1 MVVDSATISAKRY
14 TLIFYISKY
23 NINEESLQFFVAFL
37 RTYWC
42 MELPRVI
49 PGFFSDWDH
58 TSIESFIDNKYIRN
72 KQYTNKFPWKPN
84 LMMKYINDPFPWW
97 LKLTIIYCN
106 CFDNSLQKLR
116 IKGISILNFHESLSL
131 DYISLYYYLT
141 FQLT

>member
-1 MVVDSATISAKRY
+1 MG
-14 TLIFYISKY
+14 
-23 NINEESLQFFVAFL
+23 
-37 RTYWC
+37 
-42 MELPRVI
+42 LPRVI

-58 TSIESFIDNKYIRN
+58 ISIESFIDNKYIRN

-97 LKLTIIYCN
+97 LKLTIINCN

-131 DYISLYYYLT
+131 DYITSLSNKNYFTSAKKCRRESCIIDFTSAKMEFASAIFKKLYFSKYSI
-141 FQLT
+141 

>member
-1 MVVDSATISAKRY
+1 MG
-14 TLIFYISKY
+14 
-23 NINEESLQFFVAFL
+23 
-37 RTYWC
+37 
-42 MELPRVI
+42 LPRVI

-58 TSIESFIDNKYIRN
+58 TSIESFIDNKYITN

-97 LKLTIIYCN
+97 LKLTIINCN

-131 DYISLYYYLT
+131 DYITSLSNKNYFTSAKKCRRESCIIDFTSAKMEFASAIFKKLYFSKYSI
-141 FQLT
+141 

>member
-1 MVVDSATISAKRY
+1 MG
-14 TLIFYISKY
+14 
-23 NINEESLQFFVAFL
+23 
-37 RTYWC
+37 
-42 MELPRVI
+42 LPRVI

-58 TSIESFIDNKYIRN
+58 ISIESFIDNKYIRN

-97 LKLTIIYCN
+97 LKLTIINCN

-131 DYISLYYYLT
+131 DYITSLSNKNYFTSAKKCRRESCIIDFTSAKMEFASAIFKKLYFSKYSS
-141 FQLT
+141 

>member
-1 MVVDSATISAKRY
+1 MG
-14 TLIFYISKY
+14 
-23 NINEESLQFFVAFL
+23 
-37 RTYWC
+37 
-42 MELPRVI
+42 LPRVI

-58 TSIESFIDNKYIRN
+58 ISIESFIDNKYIRN

-97 LKLTIIYCN
+97 LKLTIINCN

-131 DYISLYYYLT
+131 DYITSLSNKNYFTSAKKCRRESCIIDFTSAKMEFASAIFKKLY
-141 FQLT
+141 FSKHSS